1 MAEAVV
7 AEVEA
12 GEEPQAQNPR
22 FGAALGASLGA
33 AVPTE
38 REAANFDRSS

>member
-7 AEVEA
+7 AEVQA

-22 FGAALGASLGA
+22 FGASLGA